1 MSAQAPFG
9 SPFGGGGYADD
20 DLRSYDDDAVA
31 EGHAAATHFS
41 FESPATALEEFAD
54 THPSLPLRECFEG
67 ISTEPPVRRRRA
79 NASSFSSSFEWTQ
92 EEEEKQRAAADW

>member
-79 NASSFSSSFEWTQ
+79 NASACARETS
-92 EEEEKQRAAADW
+92 RALLGNCARAK